1 MQRRAFLIGGDYKNP
16 DNALSGVR
24 TDILAWKRFLM
35 SSTGGCWYENEIMDL
50 SSQSKAQILEAL
62 QGGRS
67 IDYSLVCFSGHGY
80 LTKDKFGFNMTMTLV
95 NDVDEMSERE
105 LNPGSPWCMQ
115 VFDCCRKGAEN
126 EKVAFSNE
134 ALNKSFQYNTRILF
148 ENELLKCE
156 RGLVKVFAA
165 GEGEEA
171 DDDRSFSRV
180 LMEVSKLMV
189 GTCQDGVLRID
200 DAVRFAQIEMPPQQ
214 TPVIWVDA
222 GCIISRLPLRRRQSI
237 EEG

>member
-1 MQRRAFLIGGDYKNP
+1 MQRRAFLIGGNYQRP
-16 DNALSGVR
+16 DNSLSGVGS
-24 TDILAWKRFLM
+24 DISAWKQYLM
-35 SSTGGCWYENEIMDL
+35 SPYGGSWAEDEILDL
-50 SSQSKAQILEAL
+50 S
-62 QGGRS
+62 GRS
-67 IDYSLVCFSGHGY
+67 KDNIVSMLQVGRAIDYSLVCFSGHGY

-171 DDDRSFSRV
+171 DDNRSFSRV

-214 TPVIWVDA
+214 TPVYL
-222 GCIISRLPLRRRQSI
+222 GGRRLHHFPFAVKAQAI
-237 EEG
+237 Y

>member
-1 MQRRAFLIGGDYKNP
+1 MQRRAFLIGGNYQRP
-16 DNALSGVR
+16 DNSLSGVGS
-24 TDILAWKRFLM
+24 DISAWKQYLM
-35 SSTGGCWYENEIMDL
+35 SPYGGSWAEDEILDL
-50 SSQSKAQILEAL
+50 S
-62 QGGRS
+62 GRS
-67 IDYSLVCFSGHGY
+67 KDNIVSMLQVGRTIDYSLVCFSGHGY
-80 LTKDKFGFNMTMTLV
+80 LTKDRFGFNMTMTLV

-214 TPVIWVDA
+214 TPVYL
-222 GCIISRLPLRRRQSI
+222 GGRRLHHFPFAVKAQAI
-237 EEG
+237 Y